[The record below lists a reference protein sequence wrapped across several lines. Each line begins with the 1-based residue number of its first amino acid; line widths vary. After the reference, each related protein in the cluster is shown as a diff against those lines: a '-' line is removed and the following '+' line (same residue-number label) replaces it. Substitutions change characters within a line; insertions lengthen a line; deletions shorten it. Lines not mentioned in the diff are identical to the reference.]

1 MSVEGPTDKADTRD
15 RVRLPKRIGRYRL
28 RRQLGR
34 GRVGVVVE
42 AVDTT
47 LKRKVALK
55 LVRVPEGESGK
66 TVRRR
71 TLEEARRAAGLA
83 HPGIVQVFDVGR
95 IKEAGGWVYIAMEV
109 MPGGDLAK
117 RVEADGVMAVQEACR
132 LVQQA
137 AEGLAV
143 GHAQGLV
150 HRDVKP
156 ANLMLSAH
164 GRCKVADFGIAAME
178 AELEQLERGGKKEAA
193 GTPNYMSPEAARGEV
208 STAGDAWGL
217 LATLWFVLTGEPPFA
232 LERAKDAAR
241 VHRGIGLKPLEGL
254 RPGLPGV
261 LVELLETGLG
271 AEVERRPGDAAAVA
285 RALDAVVVPEAKLK
299 EPVERARPVRRGG
312 RVRQRPSG
320 GLRWVLGAVV
330 LAVVLGGG
338 LVGWWLAQRGGGTG
352 RVEAARDQGS
362 DLAVGSVDDEAALV
376 EEPPGGEWIAV
387 EGVEGLRAVRA
398 SLSHPNRP
406 ASQAWDRNLSKRWG
420 SGPMADD
427 GMVVYEIDRGSGML
441 TGLPSVDWGLEP
453 GQWAWSVWRGGRGW
467 FAVTEGWRG
476 RARYL
481 RLEMRE
487 PRSKSGVS
495 VREFEWGE

>member
-1 MSVEGPTDKADTRD
+1 MSVEGPADKAHTRD
-15 RVRLPKRIGRYRL
+15 RVQLPKQFGRYRL

-47 LKRKVALK
+47 LKRRVALK

-66 TVRRR
+66 AVRRR

-95 IKEAGGWVYIAMEV
+95 SKEAEGWVFIAMEV
-109 MPGGDLAK
+109 MSGGDLAK
-117 RVEADGVMAVQEACR
+117 RVEADGVMGVQEACR

-137 AEGLAV
+137 AEGLAI
-143 GHAQGLV
+143 GHAQGVV

-156 ANLMLSAH
+156 ANLMLSGH

-232 LERAKDAAR
+232 LERAEDAAR
-241 VHRGIGLKPLEGL
+241 VHRGIGLKSLEAL
-254 RPGLPGV
+254 RQGLPGV
-261 LVELLETGLG
+261 LVELLERGLG
-271 AEVERRPGDAAAVA
+271 EDVAARPGDAAAVA

-299 EPVERARPVRRGG
+299 ERVPRRSRAVSRRG
-312 RVRQRPSG
+312 G
-320 GLRWVLGAVV
+320 GLRWVVGAVV
-330 LAVVLGGG
+330 LAVVVGGG
-338 LVGWWLAQRGGGTG
+338 LGWWAAQRGGGSDEVAG
-352 RVEAARDQGS
+352 PPVE
-362 DLAVGSVDDEAALV
+362 SVVAGVVEVEPESV
-376 EEPPGGEWIAV
+376 EEPPGGDWTAV
-387 EGVEGLRAVRA
+387 VGVEGLLAARA
-398 SLSHPNRP
+398 SSSHPTRVVDR
-406 ASQAWDRNLSKRWG
+406 AWDG
-420 SGPMADD
+420 SRSTVWSSGEMALD
-427 GMVVYEIDRGSGML
+427 GSVSYELDLGASVVRGV
-441 TGLPSVDWGLEP
+441 PRVDWRTPP
-453 GQWAWSVWRGGRGW
+453 GAWGWSVWRGNRGW
-467 FAVTEGWRG
+467 MEVSPGWRG
-476 RARYL
+476 PGRYW

-487 PRSKSGVS
+487 PRTTHGVS
-495 VREFEWGE
+495 VREFGLGE